1 MNTSEMLL
9 EHLIDW
15 GVDIIFGLP
24 GDGINPIMEA
34 LRVRSHKIKF
44 IQVRHEESSAFMACS
59 YAKYTGK
66 LGVCLATSG
75 PGGIH
80 LLNGIY
86 DAKLDSQPVLAITGL
101 QFHDLIS
108 TNTQQDVA
116 LDKIFGDACV
126 YNERV
131 MGGAHVENVIDLA
144 IKTALARK
152 KPAHITIPVDI
163 QSADVK
169 NLRSF
174 RNISKHSTPNLTHDA
189 KLPDIDNIKK
199 AAEILNKGKKIAI
212 LAGQGALHAGVELEE
227 LAKKTNAMVAK
238 ALLGKAV
245 LPDDSPF
252 TTGQFGLLGTKPS
265 QELMEECDT
274 LVIVGSSFPYLEF
287 LPKPGQAK
295 AVQIDR
301 DASRIGLRYPIDV
314 PLIGD
319 SKEILKKLLEF
330 VDKNSDDSFLK
341 NIQKKVSI
349 WNKNIEKEGRWKT
362 NPVKP
367 QAIAYELGLRLP
379 ENAIVSCDSG
389 TITTWWARFVKVKK
403 GQLHSLSGTLATMA
417 NALPYSIAAQLA
429 YPDRLCIAIT
439 GDGGFTMLMGE
450 FVTAVKYKL
459 PIKVVIFKNNTLG
472 MIKWEQ
478 MVFQGNPEYGCE
490 LEPIDFTMFAK
501 ACGANGYKI
510 EKSESIESTI
520 DQFLTDKGP
529 AILEAYVD
537 PFEPPMPPKVTFE
550 QARKFASSIIRGEPN
565 KEKIVMTVI
574 SDTVRK
580 LT

>member
-1 MNTSEMLL
+1 MNTAEALV
-9 EHLIDW
+9 EHLINWD
-15 GVDIIFGLP
+15 VNIIFGLP

-34 LRVRSHKIKF
+34 LRVRSNKIKF
-44 IQVRHEESSAFMACS
+44 IQVRHEESAAFMACA

-101 QFHDLIS
+101 QYHDLMS
-108 TNTQQDVA
+108 TNVQQDVA

-131 MGGAHVENVIDLA
+131 MGPAHIENVIDLA

-152 KPAHITIPVDI
+152 KPAHLTIPVDI
-163 QSADVK
+163 QNADIKVLK
-169 NLRSF
+169 SF
-174 RNISKHSTPNLTHDA
+174 RNIPKHSKPNIIYDV
-189 KLPDIDNIKK
+189 KLPNYEILKE
-199 AAEILNKGKKIAI
+199 AAEILNNGKKIAI
-212 LAGQGALHAGVELEE
+212 LAGQGALNAGNELEV
-227 LAKKTNAMVAK
+227 LAKKCNAMITK

-252 TTGQFGLLGTKPS
+252 VTGQLGLLGTKPS

-274 LVIVGSSFPYLEF
+274 LIIAGSSFPYMEF

-295 AVQIDR
+295 AIQIDR
-301 DASRIGLRYPIDV
+301 DASKIGLRYPIDV
-314 PLIGD
+314 PLVGD
-319 SKEILKKLLEF
+319 CKEILTALTEMIKS
-330 VDKNSDDSFLK
+330 NHSDLFLK
-341 NIQKKVSI
+341 KIQKSVSE
-349 WNKNIEKEGRWKT
+349 WNKNLEKEGKWRT
-362 NPVKP
+362 DPIKP
-367 QAIAYELGLRLP
+367 QSIAYELGLRLP

-389 TITTWWARFVKVKK
+389 TITTWWARFIKLKR
-403 GQLHSLSGTLATMA
+403 GQSHSVSGTLASMA
-417 NALPYSIAAQLA
+417 NALPYAIAAQIA
-429 YPDRLCIAIT
+429 YPDRMSVAIV

-459 PIKVVIFKNNTLG
+459 PVKIVILKNNTLG

-501 ACGANGYKI
+501 ACGATGYKI
-510 EKSESIESTI
+510 EKPESLETTI
-520 DQFLTDKGP
+520 DEFLNVKEP

-537 PFEPPMPPKVTFE
+537 PFEPPMPPKVTFD
-550 QARKFASSIIRGEPN
+550 QARKFAASIIKGEPN
-565 KEKIVMTVI
+565 RDKIVLTI
-574 SDTVRK
+574 LSDTVRK

>member
-1 MNTSEMLL
+1 MNTAEALI
-9 EHLIDW
+9 EHLINWD
-15 GVDIIFGLP
+15 VNIIFGLP

-34 LRVRSHKIKF
+34 LRVKSDKIKF
-44 IQVRHEESSAFMACS
+44 IQVRHEESAAFMACA

-101 QFHDLIS
+101 QYHDLMS
-108 TNTQQDVA
+108 TNVQQDVA

-131 MGGAHVENVIDLA
+131 MGPAHIENVIDLA

-152 KPAHITIPVDI
+152 KPAHLTIPVDI
-163 QSADVK
+163 QSADIKVLK
-169 NLRSF
+169 SF
-174 RNISKHSTPNLTHDA
+174 RNIPKHSKPNIIYDA
-189 KLPDIDNIKK
+189 KLPDYEILKK
-199 AAEILNKGKKIAI
+199 AAEIINNGKKIAI
-212 LAGQGALHAGVELEE
+212 LAGQGALNAGNELEV
-227 LAKKTNAMVAK
+227 LAKKCNAMIAK

-252 TTGQFGLLGTKPS
+252 VTGQLGLLGTKPS

-274 LVIVGSSFPYLEF
+274 LFIVGSSFPYLEF

-295 AVQIDR
+295 AIQIDR
-301 DASRIGLRYPIDV
+301 DPARIGLRYPIDV
-314 PLIGD
+314 PLVGD
-319 SKEILKKLLEF
+319 CKEVLNALLELVENNNNNNFLKK
-330 VDKNSDDSFLK
+330 
-341 NIQKKVSI
+341 IQKSVSE
-349 WNKNIEKEGRWKT
+349 WNKNLEKEGKWRT
-362 NPVKP
+362 YPIKP
-367 QAIAYELGLRLP
+367 QSVAYELGLRLP

-389 TITTWWARFVKVKK
+389 TITTWWARFIKVKR
-403 GQLHSLSGTLATMA
+403 GQRHSVSGTLASMA
-417 NALPYSIAAQLA
+417 NALPYAISAQLA
-429 YPDRLCIAIT
+429 YPDSMSIAIV

-450 FVTAVKYKL
+450 FATAVKYNL

-501 ACGANGYKI
+501 SCGATGYKI
-510 EKSESIESTI
+510 EKPENLETTI
-520 DQFLTDKGP
+520 DEFLNVKGP

-550 QARKFASSIIRGEPN
+550 QARKFAASIIKGEPN
-565 KEKIVMTVI
+565 REKIILTVL